1 MAKGAAHRS
10 GATAA
15 ARLCLQAADSAR
27 GAGAA
32 SKQGP
37 ATKEPASLSTG
48 RRGGCEPGEHGRGE
62 WTEEGRRMAGLESE
76 KRG

>member
-10 GATAA
+10 EATAA

-27 GAGAA
+27 GAAAA

-37 ATKEPASLSTG
+37 ATKEPASFSTG
-48 RRGGCEPGEHGRGE
+48 RRGSCEAGEHGRGE
-62 WTEEGRRMAGLESE
+62 WTEEGGRMAGLESE